1 MPRFLNQITEN
12 GNSVP
17 SSNNNSVTNIMYV
30 TQEEFDTL
38 VEQNKLIEKHPY
50 LSTRSMHAFSA
61 SCSVHSCQVY
71 STHCT
76 KFQSPDPGK

>member
-17 SSNNNSVTNIMYV
+17 SSNNNSIANIMYV

-38 VEQNKLIEKHPY
+38 VEQNKLIENTIY
-50 LSTRSMHAFSA
+50 MINETS
-61 SCSVHSCQVY
+61 
-71 STHCT
+71 
-76 KFQSPDPGK
+76 

>member
-17 SSNNNSVTNIMYV
+17 SSNNNSITNIMYV

-38 VEQNKLIEKHPY
+38 VEQNKLIENTIYMINEP
-50 LSTRSMHAFSA
+50 LQGRNNN
-61 SCSVHSCQVY
+61 
-71 STHCT
+71 
-76 KFQSPDPGK
+76 